1 MIIVVDIGNTNITC
15 GIFNEDNFG
24 SIFRMTTPMPRTS
37 DEYGI
42 LMREFMSEQDYKVND
57 IEDVVIAS
65 VVPNVMYS
73 FVNGIKKYLQVEP
86 IIVGPGIKTGIKINT
101 ENPKEVGADLIVDA
115 VAVHELYGGP
125 AIVIDYG
132 TATTFEL
139 LLADGTL
146 EAVVI
151 CPGIRLSANALFNG
165 TAKIPELEIK
175 KPKSI
180 LGKETISCVQA
191 GIIYGTIGQT
201 EYIVK
206 KMKEEAGLHDVKVI
220 ATGGMGVTI
229 ADETDVIDIYDNML
243 TLKGLKEIRKKCAPN
258 CRVRSGK

>member
-15 GIFNEDNFG
+15 GIFNGEGFG
-24 SIFRMTTPMPRTS
+24 GIFRMTTPMPRTS

-42 LMREFMSEQDYKVND
+42 LMREFIIEQSHKVED
-57 IEDVVIAS
+57 IEDVVIGS
-65 VVPNVMYS
+65 VVPNIMYS
-73 FVNGIKKYLQVEP
+73 FVNGIRKYLHVEP

-139 LLADGTL
+139 VLSDGTL

-151 CPGIRLSANALFNG
+151 CPGIRLSANALFSG
-165 TAKIPELEIK
+165 TAKIPEFEIR

-180 LGKETISCVQA
+180 LAKETISCVQA

-201 EYIVK
+201 EYIIK
-206 KMKEEAGLHDVKVI
+206 KMKEESGLHKAKVI
-220 ATGGMGVTI
+220 ATGGLGVTI
-229 ADETDVIDIYDNML
+229 ANETDVIDIYDNML
-243 TLKGLKEIRKKCAPN
+243 TLKGLREIHKKCK
-258 CRVRSGK
+258 VK